1 MAKKVTDIP
10 VEDKNQPELA
20 EVVVEIKRTS
30 KKTKGG
36 DRLSFT
42 ALAVV
47 GDNAGSVGTALG
59 KAPDVRAA
67 IKKAIRKAKTKMISF
82 PLVGKAKTI
91 PHEVE
96 VRVGSTTVMFK
107 PAPEGTG
114 IRAGGAIRSV
124 LEVAGVSNVVAKRL
138 GSDSKK
144 SSVDATILALTQLKD
159 PKERVYTRVAKK
171 TKKTKKED
179 K

>member
-1 MAKKVTDIP
+1 MPRKTKDTS
-10 VEDKNQPELA
+10 VEDRNQPEFS

-47 GDNAGSVGTALG
+47 GDNAGLVGVGLG
-59 KAPDVRAA
+59 KAPDVRSA
-67 IKKAIRKAKTKMISF
+67 IRKSMRKAKTKMISF

-91 PHEVE
+91 PHEIE
-96 VRVGSTTVMFK
+96 VRVCSTTVIFK

-138 GSDSKK
+138 GSNSKK
-144 SSVDATILALTQLKD
+144 SSVDATILALTQLRD
-159 PKERVYTRVAKK
+159 PKDRVYTRIAKN
-171 TKKTKKED
+171 KKE
-179 K
+179 KK